1 GNVVSH
7 QHWSGK
13 NCPRPIFNRPGG
25 FEGFKR
31 MIENSSN
38 DMVEENHNKDAGTQ
52 GLGIAYME
60 GVNINLR
67 KGPSTSSDVIRKL
80 NEPESYIVWE
90 ERDGWLN
97 LGNSWVKY
105 DSSYIYF
112 ARRKTSNVGRLV
124 VVDANEL
131 WVYGSADWNNKIKTV
146 KKGEAFTILD
156 ELQINGSTMYK
167 CKYFYITANSQFVYV
182 K

>member
-1 GNVVSH
+1 
-7 QHWSGK
+7 
-13 NCPRPIFNRPGG
+13 R
-25 FEGFKR
+25 
-31 MIENSSN
+31 
-38 DMVEENHNKDAGTQ
+38 
-52 GLGIAYME
+52 
-60 GVNINLR
+60 
-67 KGPSTSSDVIRKL
+67 GPSTSSDVIRKL
-80 NEPESYIVWE
+80 NKPESYIVWE

-97 LGNSWVKY
+97 LGNSWVKD

-124 VVDANEL
+124 VVDTDEL
-131 WVYGSADWNNKIKTV
+131 WVYGSADWNDRIKTV

-156 ELQINGSTMYK
+156 DLVVRGSNMYK